1 MVLNLRSH
9 FNVSEV
15 EFFLI
20 VLKSG
25 GTEGRVFQGETH
37 FWIFVCFVF
46 FIWMW
51 LENIKLDEVGPE
63 IKYHKKCQSCISLFM
78 TLGGSRSE
86 LKTLKNNLMLAVNV
100 AANQVHIIYLLAGN

>member
-25 GTEGRVFQGETH
+25 GTEGRVLQGETH
-37 FWIFVCFVF
+37 VWVFVCFVF
-46 FIWMW
+46 FI
-51 LENIKLDEVGPE
+51 
-63 IKYHKKCQSCISLFM
+63 
-78 TLGGSRSE
+78 
-86 LKTLKNNLMLAVNV
+86 
-100 AANQVHIIYLLAGN
+100 